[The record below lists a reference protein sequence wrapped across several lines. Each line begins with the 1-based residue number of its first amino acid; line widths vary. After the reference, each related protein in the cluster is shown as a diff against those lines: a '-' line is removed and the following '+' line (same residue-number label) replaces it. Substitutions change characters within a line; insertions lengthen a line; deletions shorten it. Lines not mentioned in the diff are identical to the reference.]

1 VLRGLLLA
9 STALV
14 AAGVALA
21 AGGPP
26 VIKEGF
32 TRLPCPA
39 HPSNNLQL
47 EGCAEKAVLQ
57 TDAAINAKVAT
68 IYGKLSGSARASFV
82 AGEKSWLRYRGASC
96 KAQAAKYSGGTL
108 GAVVYA
114 RCEAARN
121 RTHLTD
127 LKGLG

>member
-1 VLRGLLLA
+1 MLRGLLLA
-9 STALV
+9 SIAL
-14 AAGVALA
+14 ATAGVALA

-32 TRLPCPA
+32 TRLPCPS

-57 TDAAINAKVAT
+57 TDAAINARAAR
-68 IYGKLSGSARASFV
+68 IYGRLSGSARSSFV
-82 AGEKSWLRYRGASC
+82 AGERSWLRYRRASC
-96 KAQAAKYSGGTL
+96 RAQAARYAGGTL